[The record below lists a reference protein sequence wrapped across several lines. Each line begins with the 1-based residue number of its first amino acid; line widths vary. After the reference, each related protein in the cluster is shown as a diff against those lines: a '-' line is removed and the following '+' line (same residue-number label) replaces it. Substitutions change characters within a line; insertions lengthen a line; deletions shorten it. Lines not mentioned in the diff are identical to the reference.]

1 MEPNT
6 WYQIHTNGA
15 SSTFARFYEA
25 QTDEGATIFRFEKMA
40 ADFVNKI
47 TEVFGESDYLDVL
60 GAQGRLAE
68 AIKTGV

>member
-6 WYQIHTNGA
+6 WVQIHTNGA
-15 SSTFARFYEA
+15 STTFARFYEA

-40 ADFVNKI
+40 ADSVNKI

-60 GAQGRLAE
+60 GAQGRLAD
-68 AIKTGV
+68 AVKTGV